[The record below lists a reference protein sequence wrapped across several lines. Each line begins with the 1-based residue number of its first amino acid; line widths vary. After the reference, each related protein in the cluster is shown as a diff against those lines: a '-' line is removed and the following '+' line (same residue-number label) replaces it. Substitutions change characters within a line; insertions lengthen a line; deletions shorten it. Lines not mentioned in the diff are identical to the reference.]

1 MSRIET
7 REAIVFFIYQTDL
20 RSEEILDQIKIYLNE
35 NPAIEDDKDYFI
47 STVMGVMDNRESIDA
62 KISSFLKKWTINRI
76 PKLDRA
82 ILETAV
88 YEIENGEDIPVSVTI
103 NEAVRLSKKYGT
115 EDSSSYING
124 VLSSF
129 EKSL

>member
-7 REAIVFFIYQTDL
+7 RESAVFFIYQTDF
-20 RSEEILDQIKIYLNE
+20 RNEEIEEQKRLFIEK
-35 NPAIEDDKDYFI
+35 NPSLEEDLDYFNVI
-47 STVMGVMDNRESIDA
+47 TSGVMDNRESID
-62 KISSFLKKWTINRI
+62 KTISSFLKKWTINRI

-82 ILETAV
+82 ILEVAFF
-88 YEIENGEDIPVSVTI
+88 EIQNLDDIPVSVSI
-103 NEAVRLSKKYGT
+103 NEAVRLSKRYGT

>member
-1 MSRIET
+1 M
-7 REAIVFFIYQTDL
+7 
-20 RSEEILDQIKIYLNE
+20 
-35 NPAIEDDKDYFI
+35 
-47 STVMGVMDNRESIDA
+47 STVLGVMDNREEID
-62 KISSFLKKWTINRI
+62 KKLSKFLKKWSITRI

-82 ILETAV
+82 ILETAA
-88 YEIENGEDIPVSVTI
+88 YEIENNDDVHVSVTI
-103 NEAVRLSKKYGT
+103 NEAVRLSKKYGA

>member
-7 REAIVFFIYQTDL
+7 REAAVFFIYQTDF
-20 RSEEILDQIKIYLNE
+20 RSEDLLDQIKIYIE
-35 NPAIEDDKDYFI
+35 SNPSIEDDKDYFM
-47 STVMGVMDNRESIDA
+47 STVIGVMDNRDSIDK
-62 KISSFLKKWTINRI
+62 KISSFLKKWTIARL

-88 YEIENGEDIPVSVTI
+88 YEIENVEDIPVSVTI

>member
-7 REAIVFFIYQTDL
+7 REAAVFFIYQTDF
-20 RSEEILDQIKIYLNE
+20 RSEDLEDQIRIYIE
-35 NPAIEDDKDYFI
+35 SNPSVEDDKEYFF
-47 STVMGVMDNRESIDA
+47 STVMGVMDNREGIDA

-88 YEIENGEDIPVSVTI
+88 YEIENVDDIPVSVTI

>member
-7 REAIVFFIYQTDL
+7 REAAVFFIYQTDF
-20 RSEEILDQIKIYLNE
+20 RSEDLLDQIKIYIE
-35 NPAIEDDKDYFI
+35 SNPTIEDDKDYFM
-47 STVMGVMDNRESIDA
+47 STVIGVMDNRDSIDK
-62 KISSFLKKWTINRI
+62 KISSFLKKWTIARL

-88 YEIENGEDIPVSVTI
+88 YEIENVEDIPVSVTI

>member
-7 REAIVFFIYQTDL
+7 REAVVFFIYQTDF
-20 RSEEILDQIKIYLNE
+20 RKEELMDQLKIYLE
-35 NPAIEDDKDYFI
+35 ANPSIEEDKEYFM
-47 STVMGVMDNRESIDA
+47 STVLGVMDNREEID
-62 KISSFLKKWTINRI
+62 KKLSKFLKKWSINRI

-82 ILETAV
+82 ILETAA
-88 YEIENGEDIPVSVTI
+88 YEIENNDDVHVSVTI
-103 NEAVRLSKKYGT
+103 NEAVRLSKKYGA

>member
-7 REAIVFFIYQTDL
+7 REAAVFFLYQTDF
-20 RSEEILDQIKIYLNE
+20 RSEDLLDQIKIYIE
-35 NPAIEDDKDYFI
+35 SNPSIEDDKDYFM
-47 STVMGVMDNRESIDA
+47 STVIGVMDNRDSIDK
-62 KISSFLKKWTINRI
+62 KISSFLKKWTIARL

-88 YEIENGEDIPVSVTI
+88 YEIENVEDIPVSVTI

>member
-7 REAIVFFIYQTDL
+7 REAVVFFIYQTDF
-20 RSEEILDQIKIYLNE
+20 RKEELMDQLKIYLE
-35 NPAIEDDKDYFI
+35 ANPSIEEDKEYFM
-47 STVMGVMDNRESIDA
+47 STVLGVMDNREEID
-62 KISSFLKKWTINRI
+62 KKLSKFLKKWSITRI

-82 ILETAV
+82 ILETAA
-88 YEIENGEDIPVSVTI
+88 YEIENNDDVHVSVTI
-103 NEAVRLSKKYGT
+103 NEAVRLSKKYGA

>member
-7 REAIVFFIYQTDL
+7 RESIVFFIYQTDF
-20 RSEEILDQIKIYLNE
+20 RKEEISEQMRLFVEENPDVEEDIDFFREVASGVVEKKDELDQR
-35 NPAIEDDKDYFI
+35 I
-47 STVMGVMDNRESIDA
+47 SG
-62 KISSFLKKWTINRI
+62 FLKKWSINRI
-76 PKLDRA
+76 PKLDKA
-82 ILETAV
+82 ILEVAF
-88 YEIENGEDIPVSVTI
+88 YEILYREDIPVSVSI

-115 EDSSSYING
+115 TDSSSYING